1 MRSRFANSTE
11 WAFAEKDKTVLIF
24 MQPKSVENISTPVF
38 VRNRG
43 EILENASILIE
54 VNVNGTRS
62 VNISTKVNKMIR
74 ETMKTRFTKLFVWLI
89 KLFKVLALRTLFTNF
104 LSANLNLPQEK
115 NQKLYLFG
123 RSKCYATC
131 TILEVEVKTKVCGEK
146 LQRNSK
152 A

>member
-1 MRSRFANSTE
+1 MRSKFANSTE

-43 EILENASILIE
+43 DGKDILENASILIE

-62 VNISTKVNKMIR
+62 VNISTKVNKMLR
-74 ETMKTRFTKLFVWLI
+74 ETMKTR
-89 KLFKVLALRTLFTNF
+89 
-104 LSANLNLPQEK
+104 
-115 NQKLYLFG
+115 
-123 RSKCYATC
+123 
-131 TILEVEVKTKVCGEK
+131 
-146 LQRNSK
+146 RNMMRK